1 MTSKMCRGGLKDN
14 WVCITALLV
23 FSCFFVLVY
32 STSTSPLYPYPG
44 TCDSFIFQLI
54 GKEWL
59 SGSIPYKDLYDN
71 KGPLLYAMNAL
82 GYWLLSARAGIV
94 IVQTVFFFATAL
106 VTFWFLQI
114 GFSKKSSFWLTIVL
128 LLGLSL
134 GYNCGNNAS
143 EYAMPL
149 IVYAFYLFYK
159 WLEQDDQTKTNTSLG
174 HHFIYGVALGF
185 CIMTRASNGLVVMMV
200 VAYLFVYFLAKRQFK
215 LMLSNLAA
223 MTVGVLLVCLPFVIY
238 FWAKNSLEDFYYA
251 VFTSNFHYLKNC
263 GLWVSPMYLKRA
275 IALICS
281 YFNCLSF
288 IIVGLLLIFR
298 KNRRRMGLVWFA
310 MSLLC
315 VIFFVRTNCYPNYA
329 HICLP
334 FAVIGLL
341 ELKNIIGDRR
351 SNRLLHKLSMAVSLL
366 IIGVNFFNGV
376 YSLGKNA
383 IYDDSPQR
391 ALYKAYDS
399 LLESVPEDGFRSFAN
414 YGCLPEILLRWNIHP
429 SYRFF
434 ALQEFSR
441 NYNLNVYEKTID
453 EFVHG
458 EAQWIIVDYWIGLPT
473 EISKTLEKR
482 YVLQKSASEGEAML
496 MLYKK
501 RSTGG
506 EHD

>member
-1 MTSKMCRGGLKDN
+1 MCRGGLKDN

-82 GYWLLSARAGIV
+82 GYWLLSVRSGIV
-94 IVQTVFFFATAL
+94 IIQTVFLFATAV
-106 VTFWFLQI
+106 VTFWFLRI
-114 GFSKKSSFWLTIVL
+114 GFGKKSSLWLTIVL

-134 GYNCGNNAS
+134 GYNCGNNAC
-143 EYAMPL
+143 EYAMPW

-159 WLEQDDQTKTNTSLG
+159 WLEQDEQTKAKTSLCY
-174 HHFIYGVALGF
+174 HFVYGVALGF
-185 CIMTRASNGLVVMMV
+185 CLMTRASNGLVVLMV
-200 VAYLFVYFLAKRQFK
+200 AAYVFVYCLAKRQIK
-215 LMLSNLAA
+215 GLLANMAA
-223 MTVGVLLVCLPFVIY
+223 MTAGVLIVCLPFVIY
-238 FWAKNSLEDFYYA
+238 FLSKNSLEDFYYA
-251 VFTSNFHYLKNC
+251 TFISNMHYLKNT

-288 IIVGLLLIFR
+288 IIVGLLVIFR
-298 KNRRRMGLVWFA
+298 KNRRKMGLAWFA
-310 MSLLC
+310 MSMLC
-315 VIFFVRTNCYPNYA
+315 VVFFVRTNCYPNYA

-341 ELKNIIGDRR
+341 ELKNIIKDVR
-351 SNRLLHKLSMAVSLL
+351 SSRLLRMFSMAVSLL
-366 IIGVNFFNGV
+366 IIGINSFNGA
-376 YSLGKNA
+376 YSLVKNA
-383 IYDDSPQR
+383 INDDSSQR

-399 LLESVPEDGFRSFAN
+399 LLESIPEDGLRSFAS
-414 YGCLPEILLRWNIHP
+414 YECLPEILLRWNIHP

-434 ALQEFSR
+434 ALQGFSCD
-441 NYNLNVYEKTID
+441 YNQDVYEKTID

-458 EAQWIIVDYWIGLPT
+458 EAQWIMVNYWKGLPSG
-473 EISKTLEKR
+473 ISKTLDER
-482 YVLQKSASEGEAML
+482 YVPEKSTNEGEVTL
-496 MLYKK
+496 VLYKK
-501 RSTGG
+501 RSAGG
-506 EHD
+506 VSD